1 MRLTVFNGS
10 PRGKTSN
17 STAIL
22 EHFLAGFSETEGNT
36 HELVYLNR
44 VKSQDEFVKAFAEA
58 ERVLLVFPL
67 YTDAMPAMVK
77 TFIESLAPLRSRE
90 GNPSIGFIV
99 HSGFT
104 EAVHSRYVERYL
116 EKLSRRLGSACT
128 GTIVRGGSEGI
139 QVMPP
144 MMTRGLFK
152 SFHKLGA
159 IYGKTGELDRGIAR
173 SLAKGERHT
182 WLAKLL
188 LYVMTAFGMTDS
200 YWNGQLRKNRAY
212 ERRFDRP
219 YAGGGGP

>member
-17 STAIL
+17 STALL

-36 HELVYLNR
+36 HQVIYLNR
-44 VKSQDEFVKAFAEA
+44 VKSQEEFVKAFADA

-77 TFIESLAPLRSRE
+77 TFIESLAPLRGRE
-90 GNPSIGFIV
+90 GNPGIGFIV

-104 EAVHSRYVERYL
+104 EAVHSRAVERYL
-116 EKLSRRLGSACT
+116 EKLSRRLGSTCT

-139 QVMPP
+139 QSMSRIV
-144 MMTRGLFK
+144 TRGLFK
-152 SFHKLGA
+152 SFHRLGA
-159 IYGKTGELDRGIAR
+159 IYGRTGELDKGVAR
-173 SLAKGERHT
+173 RLARTERHP
-182 WLAKLL
+182 WYIKLMV
-188 LYVMTAFGMTDS
+188 YVMVALGMSDA
-200 YWNGQLRKNRAY
+200 YWNSQLKKNGAF

-219 YAGGGGP
+219 YVNGSGS